1 MKTVLIALAFVCTI
15 ASPGWSLDGRGGVI
29 GMQYIQSDTH

>member
-1 MKTVLIALAFVCTI
+1 MKTVLIALAIVCTA

-29 GMQYIQSDTH
+29 GVQYLQLDAH